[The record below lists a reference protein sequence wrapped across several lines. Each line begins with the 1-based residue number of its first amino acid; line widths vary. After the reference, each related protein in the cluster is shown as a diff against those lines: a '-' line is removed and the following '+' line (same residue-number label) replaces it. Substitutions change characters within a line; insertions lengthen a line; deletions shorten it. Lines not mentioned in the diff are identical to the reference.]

1 KTFPPPPI
9 ALRKSHVLSTTM
21 KACNFMCPSAPP
33 RFTTSTPFPHL
44 RTYTS
49 RAAPSL
55 QVKSFQRGDFDR
67 FADNIKSGKAW
78 RDAWRTANDGFEQ
91 FVFEAKKTAERIDRE
106 YAVSRRLS
114 SAASSAGDRAREIDR
129 EYGIS
134 PRVRTLSADFS
145 RNFPK
150 YRKQFSDFLNTPL
163 GGSFATIFFLWFA
176 LSGWLFRVIIVA
188 TWVLP
193 IAGPLLIGAVA
204 NNFVIKVY
212 YTQPLLVY
220 ILRFSI
226 CYIMFGA
233 AQGECPACKR
243 QFIGYKNQVIRCE
256 GCRNIVWQPQGDFFS
271 RDGSNNSS
279 SNNKGNSK
287 KPPKSQIIDV
297 DFEEK

>member
-1 KTFPPPPI
+1 M
-9 ALRKSHVLSTTM
+9 KS
-21 KACNFMCPSAPP
+21 CNFMCPSAPP
-33 RFTTSTPFPHL
+33 RFTSSTPSPHL

-204 NNFVIKVY
+204 NNFVIK
-212 YTQPLLVY
+212 
-220 ILRFSI
+220 
-226 CYIMFGA
+226 
-233 AQGECPACKR
+233 GECPACKR

-287 KPPKSQIIDV
+287 KPSKSQIIDV

>member
-1 KTFPPPPI
+1 MWAMTSRGCY
-9 ALRKSHVLSTTM
+9 LLLVLSFVFFYSSCVWL
-21 KACNFMCPSAPP
+21 AVQEAVQW
-33 RFTTSTPFPHL
+33 L
-44 RTYTS
+44 LEYTS
-49 RAAPSL
+49 RWKFCCKYYICFFYSIIWLSWSHYPLPFVLSL
-55 QVKSFQRGDFDR
+55 ILLKATDLGVWKPEWLSVMLLEWFIYQKTYTLFVILILDLLLISIFQ
-67 FADNIKSGKAW
+67 
-78 RDAWRTANDGFEQ
+78 
-91 FVFEAKKTAERIDRE
+91 
-106 YAVSRRLS
+106 
-114 SAASSAGDRAREIDR
+114 
-129 EYGIS
+129 
-134 PRVRTLSADFS
+134 
-145 RNFPK
+145 
-150 YRKQFSDFLNTPL
+150 
-163 GGSFATIFFLWFA
+163 TIFFLWFA

-212 YTQPLLVY
+212 YTQPFLFS

-226 CYIMFGA
+226 WYIMFGA

-287 KPPKSQIIDV
+287 KPSKSQIIDV
-297 DFEEK
+297 DFEEKWWSDRAEGDLKSVFR

>member
-1 KTFPPPPI
+1 MNPNRVYNSNLGF
-9 ALRKSHVLSTTM
+9 ALISI
-21 KACNFMCPSAPP
+21 
-33 RFTTSTPFPHL
+33 
-44 RTYTS
+44 
-49 RAAPSL
+49 
-55 QVKSFQRGDFDR
+55 FQ
-67 FADNIKSGKAW
+67 
-78 RDAWRTANDGFEQ
+78 
-91 FVFEAKKTAERIDRE
+91 
-106 YAVSRRLS
+106 
-114 SAASSAGDRAREIDR
+114 
-129 EYGIS
+129 
-134 PRVRTLSADFS
+134 
-145 RNFPK
+145 
-150 YRKQFSDFLNTPL
+150 
-163 GGSFATIFFLWFA
+163 TIFFLWFA

-297 DFEEK
+297 DFEEKWWSDRQSRRRLQSVFW

>member
-1 KTFPPPPI
+1 
-9 ALRKSHVLSTTM
+9 M
-21 KACNFMCPSAPP
+21 KACNFISPSAPP
-33 RFTTSTPFPHL
+33 RFFPTPYPHL
-44 RTYTS
+44 RTYNAPSS
-49 RAAPSL
+49 RAAPLL
-55 QVKSFQRGDFDR
+55 QVKSFRRGDFDR

-114 SAASSAGDRAREIDR
+114 SAASSAGDRAKEIDR

-134 PRVRTLSADFS
+134 PRVRNLSADFS

-163 GGSFATIFFLWFA
+163 GGSFATIFFVWFA

-204 NNFVIKVY
+204 NNFVIK
-212 YTQPLLVY
+212 
-220 ILRFSI
+220 
-226 CYIMFGA
+226 
-233 AQGECPACKR
+233 GECPACKR

-271 RDGSNNSS
+271 RDGNNNNS

>member
-1 KTFPPPPI
+1 MI
-9 ALRKSHVLSTTM
+9 ELKSLSTPL
-21 KACNFMCPSAPP
+21 CVVSN
-33 RFTTSTPFPHL
+33 L
-44 RTYTS
+44 
-49 RAAPSL
+49 
-55 QVKSFQRGDFDR
+55 
-67 FADNIKSGKAW
+67 IKSN
-78 RDAWRTANDGFEQ
+78 R
-91 FVFEAKKTAERIDRE
+91 
-106 YAVSRRLS
+106 
-114 SAASSAGDRAREIDR
+114 
-129 EYGIS
+129 
-134 PRVRTLSADFS
+134 
-145 RNFPK
+145 
-150 YRKQFSDFLNTPL
+150 L
-163 GGSFATIFFLWFA
+163 GGLKTRMIVCHVTGMIYIPKDLYFICNSNVGFALILIFQTIFFLWFA

-279 SNNKGNSK
+279 SSNKGNSK

>member
-1 KTFPPPPI
+1 
-9 ALRKSHVLSTTM
+9 M
-21 KACNFMCPSAPP
+21 KACNFMSPSAPP
-33 RFTTSTPFPHL
+33 RFTTPYPHL
-44 RTYTS
+44 RTYNNTS
-49 RAAPSL
+49 RAAAPLL
-55 QVKSFQRGDFDR
+55 QVRSFQRGDFDR
-67 FADNIKSGKAW
+67 FADNVKSGKAW

-204 NNFVIKVY
+204 NNFVIK
-212 YTQPLLVY
+212 
-220 ILRFSI
+220 
-226 CYIMFGA
+226 
-233 AQGECPACKR
+233 GECPACKR

-271 RDGSNNSS
+271 RDGNNNNSS
-279 SNNKGNSK
+279 SNKGNSK